1 MIVRYKAIILIFFML
16 SFGLFG
22 CLENLFY
29 YPDNILYDSPKRLG
43 LKYEEITFNS
53 SDGTKLSGWF
63 IPARGFKKSKGT
75 VIHFH
80 GNAQNMSAH
89 WQFVEWLPDSGY
101 NLFVFDYRGYGKSE
115 GKPNPKGVFEDSNS
129 AVNYVRSR
137 KDIDPAKLIVF
148 GQSLGG
154 ANAIAVV
161 GSGNKSG
168 VVAVAIEA
176 TFYSY
181 SAIANDKFSFSGSL
195 LYDTYSPDRYIA
207 EISPIPFLLIHGTA
221 DAVIPYHHSTQLMA
235 KAKEP
240 KKLITVNGG
249 QHIDS
254 LTSRFSDTYKNMLLK
269 FFEES
274 LLKSQEKKK

>member
-1 MIVRYKAIILIFFML
+1 MIVRYKAIILIFIML
-16 SFGLFG
+16 PFFLLG

-43 LKYEEITFNS
+43 LNYEEITFKS
-53 SDGTKLSGWF
+53 TDGTKLSGWF
-63 IPARGFKKSKGT
+63 IPARGFKKAKGT

-115 GKPNPKGVFEDSNS
+115 GKPNPKGVFEDSDS

-137 KDIDPAKLIVF
+137 KDIDAAKLIVF

-168 VVAVAIEA
+168 VAAVAIEA
-176 TFYSY
+176 SFYSY
-181 SAIANDKFSFSGSL
+181 SSIANDKLLGSGL
-195 LYDTYSPDRYIA
+195 LMDDTYSPERYIA
-207 EISPIPFLLIHGTA
+207 AISPIPFLLIHGTA
-221 DAVIPYHHSTQLMA
+221 DTVIPYHHSLRLIE

-240 KKLITVNGG
+240 KKLITVDGG
-249 QHIDS
+249 GHLDA
-254 LTSRFSDTYKNMLLK
+254 LTERFSDTYKNMLLK

-274 LLKSQEKKK
+274 LSKS